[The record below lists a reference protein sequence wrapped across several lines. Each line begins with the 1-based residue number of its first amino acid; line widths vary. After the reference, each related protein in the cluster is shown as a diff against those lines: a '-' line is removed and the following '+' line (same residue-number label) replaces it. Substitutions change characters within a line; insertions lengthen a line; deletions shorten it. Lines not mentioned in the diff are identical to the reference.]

1 MGPWWWQRK
10 WWNPKKAPFILPAWL
25 TGFDNQIY
33 FTSPKKEWS
42 GFPKIYLGFLWSLFF
57 FRYFSFLKKNI
68 FAKLYSQ
75 CSWIKWDKSV
85 SKRLGCGQFC
95 LRYFRQVLTH
105 SMLFQPSRKSCFS
118 RYLSKKCIWAMLCQ
132 NWLSNCYEKYILA
145 YCACTVINFV
155 HFSKSLCACWWS
167 WVGLQNLGFRF

>member
-1 MGPWWWQRK
+1 MIRISKDFSW
-10 WWNPKKAPFILPAWL
+10 I
-25 TGFDNQIY
+25 
-33 FTSPKKEWS
+33 
-42 GFPKIYLGFLWSLFF
+42 SLIIVFF

-68 FAKLYSQ
+68 FAILYSQ

-118 RYLSKKCIWAMLCQ
+118 RYLSKKNATELCQ
-132 NWLSNCYEKYILA
+132 NWLSNCYEKYFLA
-145 YCACTVINFV
+145 CCASTVIDFV
-155 HFSKSLCACWWS
+155 HFAKSLCACWWG
-167 WVGLQNLGFRF
+167 WVCKIWDLDFRNCNLVKGGPLHLPCCQVGNLQCPKINAKL